1 VIDEEQ
7 HVQAAQQHRVS
18 MEEIGR
24 EDHLGLGIKER
35 RQVASRDLPGGELR
49 SRLL

>member
-1 VIDEEQ
+1 VLDKEQ

-24 EDHLGLGIKER
+24 EDRLGLDIQER
-35 RQVASRDLPGGELR
+35 RQVASHDLPGGELR